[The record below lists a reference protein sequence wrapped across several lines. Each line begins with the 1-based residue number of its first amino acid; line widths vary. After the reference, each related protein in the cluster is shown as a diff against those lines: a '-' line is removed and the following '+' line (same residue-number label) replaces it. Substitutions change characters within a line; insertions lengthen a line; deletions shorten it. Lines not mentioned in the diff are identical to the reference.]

1 VNVPFLIYRSGWLSI
16 FFLCGSKAGDF
27 GGPKLKLAKRGF
39 EVGVVVVG
47 GASVG
52 GWGAVLGQRVFIA
65 LQPGAR
71 DLQARQPGRI
81 NLSTQLSC
89 CRPEGYCQGVEL
101 GTWNC
106 GLVGG
111 LLEIRGCSMRI
122 RLPREWMDSGGK
134 GDRSRLGREAQWMR
148 SANC

>member
-1 VNVPFLIYRSGWLSI
+1 
-16 FFLCGSKAGDF
+16 
-27 GGPKLKLAKRGF
+27 
-39 EVGVVVVG
+39 VGVVVVG

-89 CRPEGYCQGVEL
+89 CRPEGNCQGVEL
-101 GTWNC
+101 GTLELWPS
-106 GLVGG
+106 GRTAGDTR
-111 LLEIRGCSMRI
+111 LLYEDQVTPGMDRFRGERGSVT
-122 RLPREWMDSGGK
+122 LGPRSPMDAVS
-134 GDRSRLGREAQWMR
+134 
-148 SANC
+148 